1 MENDNKVHSSS
12 DVSEEITAADFVLA
26 QQDKKIHDTKFE
38 TKPTTFFKD
47 AMKRFVKN
55 RSSVVAAGILL
66 LVISMAII
74 VPIADRNDIQTPV
87 AGAKYLPPKWFNDA
101 NGFLD
106 GTGMIEAAVINPAT
120 GLPDEEEYLSSAII
134 TNGKSIEDSIVKK
147 TSKVSGTSDSVLKY
161 GKGGSYQIM
170 PAELKDAS
178 GQFSGEASGI
188 ASPKFDFTLADEI
201 SFNFHFNAD
210 LYKEKSMAENPSLYA
225 SILFETV
232 APGSSETKTYA
243 VTEEK
248 NLLGCES
255 LSGESLSAKLKA
267 EADFAS
273 ADDTATLNGRFILAL
288 KPYDIADCANSAY
301 LTSVEVSGKGEV
313 ASFSDP
319 VQEVKKEVAN
329 EKKIND
335 NDIDNLDMTVY
346 NLYKTAKRTLA
357 DVQVQTGRFRY
368 DYYEAAYGE
377 RIMVISG
384 GTLEGYA
391 KKGLIDFDWNDFKLG
406 VENVEVKDTQYKI
419 LDEERSPVREI
430 ISYTWVKYGFGVT
443 EAVRQEVVARV
454 SMYRYYW
461 ELGYLGNCA
470 MPKFFFGTNQNGQD
484 FFKIVFSGL
493 LTSLGLG
500 LLAASINILV
510 GLTWG
515 SISGYFGGWVDMI
528 MERITE
534 ILGGMPWIVMMT
546 LIVLLAGSSFWTL
559 LLALCMTGW
568 MGVSGTTR
576 SQFYRYKG
584 REYVLA
590 SRTLGASDARL
601 IFKHILPNGV
611 GTIVTGAILM
621 VPSVIFTEANVAY
634 LLPGLLQYENGI
646 TSFGITLSDA
656 QGQLTNYPYMIIC
669 ASIVMILIMIAFNLF
684 GNGLRD
690 AFNPSLKGA
699 DE

>member
-1 MENDNKVHSSS
+1 MDNDNKVHSSP

-55 RSSVVAAGILL
+55 RSSVVAAGILF
-66 LVISMAII
+66 LVIAMAII
-74 VPIADRNDIQTPV
+74 VPVADRNDIQTPV
-87 AGAKYLPPKWFNDA
+87 AGAKYLPPKWFNNA

-106 GTGMIEAAVINPAT
+106 GTGIIEAAVINPST

-178 GQFSGEASGI
+178 GQFSGEVSGI

-201 SFNFHFNAD
+201 SFHFHFNAD
-210 LYKEKSMAENPSLYA
+210 LYKENSMVAEPSLYA
-225 SILFETV
+225 SILFETT
-232 APGSSETKTYA
+232 APGSSEIKTYA
-243 VTEEK
+243 VTESE

-255 LSGESLSAKLKA
+255 LSGESLSTKLKA

-273 ADDTATLNGRFILAL
+273 VDDAATLNGRFILAL
-288 KPYDIADCANSAY
+288 KPYVIADCANSAY
-301 LTSVEVSGKGEV
+301 LTSVEVSGKGQV

-319 VQEVKKEVAN
+319 VQEVAKEAEN
-329 EKKIND
+329 EKKIKD
-335 NDIDNLDMTVY
+335 NNTDDLNMTVY
-346 NLYKTAKRTLA
+346 TLYNTANRTLA

-391 KKGLIDFDWNDFKLG
+391 NKGLIDFSWSNFKKG
-406 VENVEVKDTQYKI
+406 SKNVPVKDTQYQI
-419 LDEERSPVREI
+419 LDSDRSPIREI
-430 ISYTWVKYGFGVT
+430 ISYTWVEGKFAG
-443 EAVRQEVVARV
+443 EQAVRQEVVARV

-470 MPKFFFGTNQNGQD
+470 MPKFIFGTNQNGQD

-528 MERITE
+528 MERFTE

-611 GTIVTGAILM
+611 GTIVTGAVLM
-621 VPSVIFTEANVAY
+621 IPSVIFTEANVAY
-634 LLPGLLQYENGI
+634 LLPGLLQYEGGI

-656 QGQLTNYPYMIIC
+656 QSYLTNYPYMIIS